1 MGCLLPWGIHLHPML
16 AGAAMAMSSVSVV
29 TSSLMLKKWQRPAAI
44 SQKGSIGRPRSGG
57 MVGGAIDTVKETFD
71 RFRRRTPHSQG
82 YLGASRQEDGVEAF
96 PLLNTSS
103 VALPARNDEMV

>member
-29 TSSLMLKKWQRPAAI
+29 TSSLMLKKWQRPALIAGKDRM
-44 SQKGSIGRPRSGG
+44 SSPSSGLIAG
-57 MVGGAIDTVKETFD
+57 VLAVAKDTFD
-71 RFRRRTPHSQG
+71 RIRGRAPQSQG
-82 YLGASRQEDGVEAF
+82 YLASERREGSVEAF

-103 VALPARNDEMV
+103 IAFPNRNDDMV

>member
-1 MGCLLPWGIHLHPML
+1 
-16 AGAAMAMSSVSVV
+16 MAMSSVSVV

-44 SQKGSIGRPRSGG
+44 SEQGRIGKSSSGG
-57 MVGGAIDTVKETFD
+57 IFDVLSGTAKDTIDKL
-71 RFRRRTPHSQG
+71 RSRAPQSQG
-82 YLGASRQEDGVEAF
+82 YIASMRQEGSVEAF

>member
-29 TSSLMLKKWQRPAAI
+29 TSSLMLKKWQRPALI
-44 SQKGSIGRPRSGG
+44 SDKG
-57 MVGGAIDTVKETFD
+57 
-71 RFRRRTPHSQG
+71 RRRLNRSTSFLADITEAAKSAFGRATGRAPEAQG
-82 YLGASRQEDGVEAF
+82 YMASSRRDGSVEAF

-103 VALPARNDEMV
+103 VGLTNRNDEMV